1 MFPPSANSL
10 VLSLLVL
17 HDLFHYDVW
26 TFVSEIDSV
35 DWRRA
40 VELAQQRRS
49 SSEVG
54 LQLHSGEKERPG
66 YR

>member
-10 VLSLLVL
+10 VLLLLAL
-17 HDLFHYDVW
+17 HDPFHDDVW
-26 TFVSEIDSV
+26 TYVAGVVSV
-35 DWRRA
+35 DWRRS

-54 LQLHSGEKERPG
+54 LQLHSGGWGRLG